1 MTIVVSDTSPI
12 RALDFLN
19 LLEVL
24 PVVFDHVLIP
34 PAVAAEL
41 VRTGGRFR
49 LIDVND
55 YAFLKI
61 HAAHDQG
68 QVNCLL
74 PLLDRGEAEA
84 IVLAQEI
91 AADAILID
99 EADGRRVAQEKYGL
113 RTIGTLGILL
123 SAKQRG
129 EVSAVR
135 PLVDQLRDGLG
146 FFVSESLYQEVM
158 RRAKESG

>member
-12 RALDFLN
+12 RALDFLD

-24 PVVFDHVLIP
+24 PVLFDRVLIP

-49 LIDVND
+49 LIDVNE
-55 YAFLKI
+55 YAFLRI
-61 HAAHDQG
+61 HAAHDQS
-68 QVNCLL
+68 QVDRLL

-84 IVLAQEI
+84 IVLAQEV
-91 AADAILID
+91 AAEAILID
-99 EADGRRVAQEKYGL
+99 EADGRRVAQETYGL

-135 PLVDQLRDGLG
+135 PLVDQLQDGLG
-146 FFVSESLYQEVM
+146 FFISERLRQEVL
-158 RRAKESG
+158 RLAKELG

>member
-1 MTIVVSDTSPI
+1 VRIVVSDTSPI
-12 RALDFLN
+12 RALDFLD

-24 PVVFDHVLIP
+24 PVLFDRVLIP

-49 LIDVND
+49 LIDVSD
-55 YAFLKI
+55 FVFLELRP
-61 HAAHDQG
+61 AHDQA
-68 QVNCLL
+68 QVNRLL

-129 EVSAVR
+129 TIPAVR
-135 PLVDQLRDGLG
+135 SLVDQLRDGLG
-146 FFVSESLYQEVM
+146 FFVSESLYREVL
-158 RRAKESG
+158 RRAGELG